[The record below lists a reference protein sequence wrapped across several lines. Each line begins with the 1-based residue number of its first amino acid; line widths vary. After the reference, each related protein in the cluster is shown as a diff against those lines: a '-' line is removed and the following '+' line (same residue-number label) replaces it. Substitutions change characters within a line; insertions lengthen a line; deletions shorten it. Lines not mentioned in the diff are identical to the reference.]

1 MNKLYLLIPVGI
13 FLFGI
18 GMYISNIALDSID
31 TTALSPMEF
40 QNKVMS
46 TDYPLGISFTAMGAT
61 CILIVF
67 VWKAK
72 TQRMKTN
79 RH

>member
-1 MNKLYLLIPVGI
+1 MDKLYLLIPVGI

-18 GMYISNIALDSID
+18 GMYVSNIALDSID

-46 TDYPLGISFTAMGAT
+46 TDYPIGIGFTALGAT

-72 TQRMKTN
+72 MSRQKLRE
-79 RH
+79 